1 MKTFSRGNKDD
12 GHIMLS
18 VIIVLFLFLLLVFAL
33 LKSTSAE
40 LETARRDK
48 AEAERMLEEERSR

>member
-1 MKTFSRGNKDD
+1 MKKLLNR
-12 GHIMLS
+12 IIE
-18 VIIVLFLFLLLVFAL
+18 VILDLLVYLFLFLLLVFAL

-40 LETARRDK
+40 LEMARRDK